1 MLVIFLCLI
10 VLGLAGC
17 QSKQT
22 VMLAPSRE
30 ARKQTPDENRSARG
44 APIGIVGN
52 LREAEAV
59 KAYEINRY
67 VDAADS
73 RTMHERHAIY
83 RLEQQPSWITRS
95 PKNQQEVILG
105 PILGLRKPEYTPEPM
120 PGETSRE
127 IIQARRGIEQANVGM
142 KDLRERGHRDHLR
155 DRLEGSIPHRGI
167 RIRVH
172 GWRYRPGN
180 HNPRLPDAE
189 TGSDG
194 VISVD
199 CHRPEPEKCLQELR
213 PTRSIKI
220 SNIFG

>member
-10 VLGLAGC
+10 VLGFAGC

-30 ARKQTPDENRSARG
+30 ARKLTPDESRSARG

-142 KDLRERGHRDHLR
+142 KDLRENQEKLTSSVESLAKETAEAERKLTTIVSVLNERVK
-155 DRLEGSIPHRGI
+155 RLEGDGGASAGEQPQA
-167 RIRVH
+167 
-172 GWRYRPGN
+172 N
-180 HNPRLPDAE
+180 
-189 TGSDG
+189 TGESGDG
-194 VISVD
+194 GVVVR
-199 CHRPEPEKCLQELR
+199 HPNQ
-213 PTRSIKI
+213 
-220 SNIFG
+220 